1 MKKLLFLGALLLYF
15 GLGSGFVTDT
25 DVAYYFVTGRISTPD
40 GLPAEGVLVY
50 CIENPLQWDR
60 SNEDGYYCV
69 TVRHGQ
75 SVRVEESAYTI
86 PEGPSATGPIRGNT
100 KWDIVMQPNFAI
112 VDPKGERVPDSLVQ
126 DVPSHFDQIIYH

>member
-1 MKKLLFLGALLLYF
+1 MKKLLFLGALLLCF

-25 DVAYYFVTGRISTPD
+25 DVAYYLVSGRISTPD
-40 GLPAEGVLVY
+40 GLPVKGVLVY

-75 SVRVEESAYTI
+75 SVRVEESDYTLW
-86 PEGPSATGPIRGNT
+86 EGPSASGPIRRNT
-100 KWDIVMQPNFAI
+100 KWDIVMQPDFSI
-112 VDPKGERVPDSLVQ
+112 VDPGGELAPDLLVG
-126 DVPSHFDQIIYH
+126 DMYDHYDLVNCH